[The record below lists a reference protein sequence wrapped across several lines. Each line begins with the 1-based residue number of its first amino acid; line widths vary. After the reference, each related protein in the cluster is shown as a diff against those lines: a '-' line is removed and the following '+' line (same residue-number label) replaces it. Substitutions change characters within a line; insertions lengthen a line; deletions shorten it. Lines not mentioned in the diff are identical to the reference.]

1 MLHKVDDILSKHA
14 LRRTAFR
21 QELLKIFIES
31 GSRALSQT
39 DIEEALGDHD
49 RITLYRTLKS
59 FQDKGLIHEAV
70 DGGKDTK
77 YALCQ
82 NQCDVHHHIDHHPH
96 FLCESCGVTYC
107 MDEIKIPDFD
117 LPRNYTLKGMHLAL
131 SGTCASCS
139 KV

>member
-31 GSRALSQT
+31 GSRALSHT

-82 NQCDVHHHIDHHPH
+82 NQCDVHHHIDHH
-96 FLCESCGVTYC
+96 LYESQ
-107 MDEIKIPDFD
+107 
-117 LPRNYTLKGMHLAL
+117 PRVLLHR
-131 SGTCASCS
+131 SASDPTRH
-139 KV
+139 VLVRLRVRL